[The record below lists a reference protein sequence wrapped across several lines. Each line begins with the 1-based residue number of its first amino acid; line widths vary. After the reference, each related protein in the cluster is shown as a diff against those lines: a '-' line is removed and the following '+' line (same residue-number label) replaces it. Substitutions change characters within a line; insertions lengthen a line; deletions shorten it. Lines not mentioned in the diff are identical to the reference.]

1 MPAQA
6 LALETG
12 RWQLWRPFSR
22 PSFGFSRPRYR
33 NGELEYAKITEYR
46 SRQMYWLFAV

>member
-6 LALETG
+6 LALKPG
-12 RWQLWRPFSR
+12 AGNYDGLFSR

-46 SRQMYWLFAV
+46 SRQMYWLSAV